1 MQMPDT
7 YEIIGKEGCSFCVLA
22 KNLLDTKGLAYEYK
36 SLGENIDIAE
46 LKRRVPGVRSV
57 PVVFVNGVH
66 IGGYREL
73 ERKVNGT

>member
-1 MQMPDT
+1 MSDT
-7 YEIIGKEGCSFCVLA
+7 YEIIGKEECSFCVLA
-22 KNLLDTKGLAYEYK
+22 KNLLDTKGIAYEYK
-36 SLGENIDIAE
+36 SLGEDIDIAE

-73 ERKVNGT
+73 ERKVNANG